1 MLLVNKLA
9 VAQPANVNLHGTRPW
24 HPKNRSNPSMCVLT
38 QTTISLSCYSY
49 RKHLPVSVSRASYD
63 SLV

>member
-9 VAQPANVNLHGTRPW
+9 VAQPANVSLHGTRPW
-24 HPKNRSNPSMCVLT
+24 HPKNPFQPPYVCSHTDGYLPFMLFI
-38 QTTISLSCYSY
+38 Q
-49 RKHLPVSVSRASYD
+49 KHLPVSVSSASYD